1 VVPVHPTQLYE
12 VGMSTL
18 IFFVLWRIRG
28 HSHSAGWL
36 FMLWLAMAGLERFL
50 VEFLRAKDDRFFGV
64 LTLAQVISLAIVAV
78 GIWGV
83 LRTKDASDP
92 KPASSS

>member
-1 VVPVHPTQLYE
+1 
-12 VGMSTL
+12 
-18 IFFVLWRIRG
+18 
-28 HSHSAGWL
+28 
-36 FMLWLAMAGLERFL
+36 MLWLAMAGLERFL